1 MKQFIVLFIFST
13 TLLLGCKKNQITQAK
28 LAGNWKF
35 SEYTYVEINNEPGDS
50 SQSFS
55 KTLNQYGYLTLDANG
70 NGTANWPI
78 MQVNDP
84 SSVYYNDSMPV
95 MYEST
100 VRCLIENGEEKLNTS
115 DFNLANVNYG
125 ELLQFNKIVYMKLLS
140 KNKLSVTIL
149 DGVNWKESKS
159 QTRITLTK

>member
-1 MKQFIVLFIFST
+1 MKQFIVLIIFST
-13 TLLLGCKKNQITQAK
+13 TFLLGCKKNQITQAK

-55 KTLNQYGYLTLDANG
+55 KTEKVDGFLSLDASG

-78 MQVNDP
+78 MQTTDP
-84 SSVYYNDSMPV
+84 LSIYYNDSLPV
-95 MYEST
+95 MFEST
-100 VRCLIENGEEKLNTS
+100 VRCLIENGAEKLNAS
-115 DFNLANVNYG
+115 DFTRADVVYG
-125 ELLQFNKIVYMKLLS
+125 DLLLLNKTVYMKLLS
-140 KNKLSVTIL
+140 KNKLNITIVE
-149 DGVNWKESKS
+149 GVNWKESKS

>member
-13 TLLLGCKKNQITQAK
+13 TFLLGCNKKQITQAK

-55 KTLNQYGYLTLDANG
+55 KTEKADGFLNLDASG

-78 MQVNDP
+78 MHITDP
-84 SSVYYNDSMPV
+84 LSIYYNDSLPV
-95 MYEST
+95 MFESPI
-100 VRCLIENGEEKLNTS
+100 RCLINTGEENLNSADFSRS
-115 DFNLANVNYG
+115 DVQYG
-125 ELLQFNKIVYMKLLS
+125 DVLQFNKVVFMKLLS
-140 KNKLSVTIL
+140 KNKLSLTIL
-149 DGVNWKESKS
+149 DGVSWKESKS
-159 QTRITLTK
+159 QTRIIFTK